1 MGTKAHACFSLLVS
15 HGFVFMNGFAL
26 VALREIVLSSLPTA
40 SILSLR
46 PSLRSR
52 VSGTVLLRGF
62 VSRYYSQNGRRP
74 RIDISHSARR
84 RSRREQIRD
93 AAVGISRKTGRGE
106 TEVVRSVESIH
117 AVKIINSIADE

>member
-26 VALREIVLSSLPTA
+26 VALREIVLSSLLTA

-46 PSLRSR
+46 SSLRNR
-52 VSGTVLLRGF
+52 VSGSVLLRGF

-84 RSRREQIRD
+84 RPQREQIRD
-93 AAVGISRKTGRGE
+93 AAVSISRKTGRGE
-106 TEVVRSVESIH
+106 ADVAESDMCRE
-117 AVKIINSIADE
+117 KINSITDN